1 MVAMQVFV
9 STYAGQ
15 GVSAGLAQ
23 HVLAQFS
30 VERLVALLHAP
41 DAMVRVLWRPGEASG
56 TPGILGGLAV
66 LRQGREAPAGPS
78 CQVELETLYVLQALH
93 GQGLGAAL
101 LADAEAAV
109 LAQWRQPLWL
119 TVNAGNGSAIRFYQ
133 RQGFAIV
140 GEDHFE
146 LEGARHLNWVM
157 SRPQG

>member
-1 MVAMQVFV
+1 MLFRSGEVGGAEHGVVALERGGERFADAVATV
-9 STYAGQ
+9 AAAG
-15 GVSAGLAQ
+15 S
-23 HVLAQFS
+23 
-30 VERLVALLHAP
+30 LVAVGVNCTDPRH
-41 DAMVRVLWRPGEASG
+41 V
-56 TPGILGGLAV
+56 
-66 LRQGREAPAGPS
+66 
-78 CQVELETLYVLQALH
+78 
-93 GQGLGAAL
+93 AAL